1 MSDSGHSLSGTDRFR
16 KQGPKPHPD
25 WFWLTSGG
33 VDSVAAYLLTK
44 DALHENYQ
52 KRPLLVYLDTRVG
65 LPFQRMYVE
74 ELADRYDEQL
84 WTLRTHEKFEDR
96 VASRGKFADRDDSG
110 APGAAL
116 HSDVQNELKGRQRD
130 KLSDLCDGK
139 PLYITG
145 IRAGE
150 SPARASKPKG
160 EEKRKARYVKPV
172 YGLSKEDCAR
182 IILRHEDCPIN
193 PAWTWNHFTDC
204 GCGSNGDPSEYDK
217 VAERFPWFAQRMREY
232 EEAAE
237 ADGLRGTLGWDGLAA
252 HEKSARR
259 DGYEQMTLC
268 GEGCQR
274 KRAPAIVRA
283 FRARIH
289 GATPEE
295 AIAILDGEKPTS
307 ADLVAAT
314 DGGKP
319 CNTETGPDHSGGG
332 E

>member
-1 MSDSGHSLSGTDRFR
+1 MSAQYR

-65 LPFQRMYVE
+65 LPFQRLFVE
-74 ELADRYDEQL
+74 ELADTYDEQL

-96 VASRGKFADRDDSG
+96 VAGRGKYADRDDSG

-116 HSDVQNELKGRQRD
+116 HPDVQNELKGRQRD
-130 KLSDLCDGK
+130 KLARLCEHK
-139 PLYITG
+139 PVYVTG
-145 IRAGE
+145 VRAGE
-150 SPARASKPKG
+150 SDKRASKPKG
-160 EEKRKARYVKPV
+160 EETPKARFVKPV
-172 YGLSKEDCAR
+172 YSLSKKDCAR

-204 GCGSNGDPSEYDK
+204 GCLSNGDPSELDA
-217 VAERFPWFAQRMREY
+217 VEERFPWFAQRMREY
-232 EEAAE
+232 EEAAN
-237 ADGLRGTLGWDGLAA
+237 ADGLRGVLGWDGLTAE
-252 HEKSARR
+252 EKSARR
-259 DGYEQMTLC
+259 KGQQQMTLC

-274 KRAPAIVRA
+274 RRAPATVRA
-283 FRARIH
+283 FRARIL

-295 AIAILDGEKPTS
+295 SISILDGETNLEDVDVPTLNGLD
-307 ADLVAAT
+307 DLDLAA
-314 DGGKP
+314 DGGV
-319 CNTETGPDHSGGG
+319 DR
-332 E
+332 

>member
-1 MSDSGHSLSGTDRFR
+1 MSTEQSSGEVSHR

-44 DALHENYQ
+44 DALHENFQ

-65 LPFQRMYVE
+65 LPFQRLFVE
-74 ELADRYDEQL
+74 ELADRYGEQL

-96 VASRGKFADRDDSG
+96 VASRGKFEDRDDAG
-110 APGAAL
+110 APGAAI

-130 KLSDLCDGK
+130 KLADLCDGK
-139 PLYITG
+139 PIYITG

-150 SPARASKPKG
+150 SAARASKPKG
-160 EEKRKARYVKPV
+160 EEMRKARFVKPV
-172 YGLSKEDCAR
+172 YSLSKKDCVEV
-182 IILRHEDCPIN
+182 ILRHEDCPIN

-204 GCGSNGDPSEYDK
+204 GCLSNGDPSELDA
-217 VAERFPWFAQRMREY
+217 VEERFPWFAQRMREY

-237 ADGLRGTLGWDGLAA
+237 ADGLRGTLSWDGLAP

-259 DGYEQMTLC
+259 DGMEQMTLC

-274 KRAPAIVRA
+274 KRAPATVRA

-289 GATPEE
+289 GATIEE
-295 AIAILDGEKPTS
+295 AVGILRGESPTDPS
-307 ADLVAAT
+307 EVTARV
-314 DGGKP
+314 
-319 CNTETGPDHSGGG
+319 
-332 E
+332 